1 MTDAWLIGLNA
12 STYLIWYEDQNEKS
26 RLHTVNCRI
35 ASYSD
40 EESALKA
47 VGDLG
52 FRYKS
57 TEIYD
62 ISGLEDIS
70 ADTDC
75 SLLLNFWNLFEDVH
89 YSLGSVLEPELTEL
103 SERCY
108 DKLFKWTDAA
118 SLLWTDCNDK
128 YKPEFTSEETG
139 YIRTLMK
146 QGVNYLLNN
155 IERLG

>member
-1 MTDAWLIGLNA
+1 MIVEAKKIR
-12 STYLIWYEDQNEKS
+12 KS
-26 RLHTVNCRI
+26 FGSLEV
-35 ASYSD
+35 
-40 EESALKA
+40 LKGVDFEVQA
-47 VGDLG
+47 GEVVA
-52 FRYKS
+52 
-57 TEIYD
+57 YD

-89 YSLGSVLEPELTEL
+89 YSLGSVLEPKLTEL